1 MDFAAARHFMIEGQ
15 IRTNRVTDSLLIDAM
30 EVLPREAFLADALKV
45 RAYIDEDIEVA
56 PGRIMMEPM
65 VLARLL
71 QEAEIDDTDLGLV
84 IGSATGYEAAC
95 MARLASAVVAL
106 ESNVDLADQ
115 ASTTLLEQG
124 VDTVTVFKGDISKGH
139 PAQAPFDAIL
149 INGAVSEIPQNL
161 LEQLADG
168 GKLVAV
174 VKTPGV
180 VPGKA
185 MLVQRNGLGYSHR
198 QLFDANISSLPE
210 FAKARTFSF

>member
-198 QLFDANISSLPE
+198 QLFDANIPSLPE